1 MSPAC
6 LKTFDE
12 SSLFNNT
19 IFQVDTKV
27 EYSDVAD
34 SFPYSSP
41 SLEEASFPKQFPFSA
56 MVPKVYSEVRE
67 FILSCVK
74 FSEDL
79 NLSHEEIDETV
90 RKATNILLTR
100 TLSGCLSSLIRK
112 DSLSLLQLIQI
123 DINTYH
129 LENTNVHLEKY
140 ISEITGKQAELNYKT
155 DSITRFLSPVLAQV
169 HL

>member
-1 MSPAC
+1 
-6 LKTFDE
+6 
-12 SSLFNNT
+12 
-19 IFQVDTKV
+19 
-27 EYSDVAD
+27 
-34 SFPYSSP
+34 
-41 SLEEASFPKQFPFSA
+41 

-67 FILSCVK
+67 FILSCVR

-140 ISEITGKQAELNYKT
+140 ISEITGKYVVQCMGLY
-155 DSITRFLSPVLAQV
+155 IYGII
-169 HL
+169 